1 MKKKGFTLIE
11 LIVCLAIVSIL
22 VLAVG
27 SVLSINLNI
36 LNSSYSAEKEYKQA
50 NTAILYVSDKIRK
63 AQKIEEIAGEE
74 NLNFILYVDGYK
86 LSSGRSKI
94 RFSLEDRIT
103 EDKGYKVL
111 YAYIDSEKTRENRE
125 GKVRIAIL
133 KDIYIHYDKAKQTMD
148 ILINKSSEKS
158 RIKTYIK
165 LEDRL

>member
-11 LIVCLAIVSIL
+11 LIVCLAIFSIL

-50 NTAILYVSDKIRK
+50 NTAMLYVSDKIRK
-63 AQKIEEIAGEE
+63 AQKIEEIARKD

-86 LSSGRSKI
+86 VSSGRSEI
-94 RFSLEDRIT
+94 RFSLEDGKT
-103 EDKGYKVL
+103 EDEGYKVL
-111 YAYIDSEKTRENRE
+111 YAYIDSEKTSENRE

-133 KDIYIHYDKAKQTMD
+133 KDINIKYDKASQTMD
-148 ILINKSSEKS
+148 IKINKSSEKS
-158 RIKTYIK
+158 RIETYIK
-165 LEDRL
+165 LENRL